1 MTRSTLNA
9 SSYPHRL
16 GEYMKYKNPSLSTA
30 ERVRD
35 LLSHMTVEEKL
46 AQMGAQWLILDPAG
60 EHQERELELS
70 SEHVERSVKDK
81 LQHGLGQISRPLGTH
96 TVDAVNGVK
105 ALNQLQH
112 YLVEET
118 RLGIPALAHE
128 ECLVGLM
135 AKGGTLYPSSLN
147 YGHTWNPTLVEE
159 AAKDI
164 GRQARMVGAKQ
175 GLAPVLDV
183 SRDVRWGRTEETL
196 GEDPYLVGV
205 MASHYVKGLQGEHRD
220 LFATLKHF
228 VGHSASEGARN
239 HAPVNIGFKELNDT
253 FLLPFEMAVKWANAG
268 SVMPAY
274 HDIDG
279 EPCHASHFLLTE
291 ILREQWGFDGLV
303 VADYGGIDLL
313 SSHHSVAENS
323 ASAAA
328 LAFNAGLD
336 IELPDDACSTKL
348 AEALRNDW
356 ITMEKIDEIVG
367 RILSK
372 KFAMGLFEHPYTDIP
387 QSPLHNQESQNIA
400 YQVASESI
408 VLLKNHNQTLPL
420 KASQKVALI
429 GATADDQLALLG
441 GYSFPV
447 HLIFSQEDSTDKVSK
462 TLLEAFQ
469 ERFEQVMYAKGCDIL
484 TERHANAPVFPG
496 DVDLAVEQT
505 AQSPISRDL
514 SQIEAAVA
522 TAVENDVVV
531 VCVGDLAGLFQ
542 TGTVGEG
549 SDCDSLALP
558 GVQQQMLDA
567 VLDTG
572 KPVIVLVTGGRP
584 YNLGRAEEEAAAI
597 VLGWAPGQ
605 AGADAIADTFVGK
618 NNPSGKLTLSI
629 PKNVGAV
636 PYFYNHKLKSAGTP
650 IAYHFGSS
658 FNFGHGLSYTEF
670 AYSDFTVNKDQFAV
684 DDTVELS
691 MTLTNTGHV
700 AGAEVVQLYTRDV
713 VSSVVRPVKEL
724 KGFMKVFLD
733 AGESKTLTF
742 QLPVDMLNLTNR
754 DHQRVVEGG
763 EFELMLGAS
772 SKDIHFR
779 HRIEVLGHVHVLPQS
794 WRMMCEVKVE

>member
-1 MTRSTLNA
+1 MN
-9 SSYPHRL
+9 
-16 GEYMKYKNPSLSTA
+16 YKNPSLSIA
-30 ERVRD
+30 ERVSD

-46 AQMGAQWLILDPAG
+46 AQMGAQWLILDPTG
-60 EHQERELELS
+60 EHKERELEMT
-70 SEHVERSVKDK
+70 SENVERTVKEK
-81 LQHGLGQISRPLGTH
+81 LKYGLGQISRPLGTH

-105 ALNQLQH
+105 ALNQLQK

-118 RLGIPALAHE
+118 RLGIPAMAHE

-135 AKGGTLYPSSLN
+135 ARGGTLYPSSLN
-147 YGHTWNPTLVEE
+147 YGHTWNPELIEE

-164 GRQARMVGAKQ
+164 GRQARMIGTKQ

-196 GEDPYLVGV
+196 GEDPYLVGI
-205 MASHYVKGLQGEHRD
+205 MATHYVKGLQGEKRD
-220 LFATLKHF
+220 LLATLKHF

-239 HAPVNIGFKELNDT
+239 HAPVNLGFKELNDT
-253 FLLPFEMAVKWANAG
+253 FLLPFEMAVKLANAG

-291 ILREQWGFDGLV
+291 ILREKWGFDGLI

-313 SSHHSVAENS
+313 SSHHSIAEDR
-323 ASAAA
+323 AGAAA
-328 LAFNAGLD
+328 LSFNAGLD
-336 IELPDDACSTKL
+336 VELPDDACSTKL
-348 AEALRNDW
+348 TEALQRGL
-356 ITMEKIDEIVG
+356 ISMEKIDEIVA

-372 KFAMGLFEHPYTDIP
+372 KFEMGLFENPYTDVP
-387 QSPLHNQESQNIA
+387 QAALHNEKSQEIA
-400 YQVASESI
+400 YKVASESI
-408 VLLKNHNQTLPL
+408 VLLKNQDQTLPL
-420 KASQKVALI
+420 KTDKKVALI

-447 HLIFSQEDSTDKVSK
+447 HLILSQEDSTDKVSK

-469 ERFEQVMYAKGCDIL
+469 QRFDSVMYAKGCDIL

-496 DVDLAVEQT
+496 DVDMAIGQAAE
-505 AQSPISRDL
+505 SPISKDL

-522 TAVENDVVV
+522 TAAESDVAV

-572 KPVIVLVTGGRP
+572 KPVVVLVTGGRP
-584 YNLGRAEEEAAAI
+584 YNLGRAEDEAAAI

-605 AGADAIADTFVGK
+605 AGADAIANTFIGK
-618 NNPSGKLTLSI
+618 NNPSGKLTISI

-658 FNFGHGLSYTEF
+658 FNFGHGLSYSEF
-670 AYSDFTVNKDQFAV
+670 AYSGFNVASDKLGFE
-684 DDTVELS
+684 DTVELS
-691 MTLTNTGHV
+691 LTLTNTGRV
-700 AGAEVVQLYTRDV
+700 DGAEVVQLYARDV

-724 KGFMKVFLD
+724 KGFKKVFLK
-733 AGESKTLTF
+733 AGESKTVTF
-742 QLPVDMLNLTNR
+742 KLPVDMLNLTDR
-754 DHQRVVEGG
+754 HHQRVVEGG
-763 EFELMLGAS
+763 EFDLMIGS
-772 SKDIHFR
+772 SSSQIHFR
-779 HRIEVLGHVHVLPQS
+779 QRVHVVGDVKVLPEA
-794 WRMMCEVKVE
+794 WRMVCDVTAE